1 MLAPAM
7 PESCLNKLQ
16 PGVQAKVDLVMAGLK
31 RETSLKG
38 YMDLD
43 KWNHFYATDVI
54 ADLAFGQSFKTSETG
69 KSAHFNDPRPS
80 LFSTIMGDKGQ
91 EAAVT
96 EDDLVSNAKLCL
108 VAGTDALAITL
119 TETSKRAR
127 LVGDIAFASP
137 PSKPTNDQLR
147 SIPYLDHV
155 IDETLRL
162 HSVIVGPLPRVV
174 NYQPEAGRVLG
185 NQLIP
190 QDTTVNPFTRRLQR
204 NSYLL
209 PSPLIWNGDRWE
221 SATQRMKHS
230 IYAFGGGSRACVGRH
245 LARIELRMAVVAFL
259 RTFEDA
265 ELAYGVEGFGPQ
277 GMDIVEIIVAKP
289 VAEQM
294 LFR

>member
-69 KSAHFNDPRPS
+69 KYRNQSAHFNDPRPS

-96 EDDLVSNAKLCL
+96 EDDLVSNAKLYL
-108 VAGTDALAITL
+108 G
-119 TETSKRAR
+119 TSKRAR

-147 SIPYLDHV
+147 SKPYLDHV

-190 QDTTVNPFTRRLQR
+190 QDTTVNPFTCRLQR

>member
-69 KSAHFNDPRPS
+69 KAKS
-80 LFSTIMGDKGQ
+80 LY
-91 EAAVT
+91 
-96 EDDLVSNAKLCL
+96 
-108 VAGTDALAITL
+108 
-119 TETSKRAR
+119 
-127 LVGDIAFASP
+127 P

-147 SIPYLDHV
+147 SKPYLDHV

-190 QDTTVNPFTRRLQR
+190 QDTTVNPFTCRLQR